1 MPSMLNASPSCVEA
15 ERVEMTEGAECTREQ
30 SAKLCHALNG
40 RDHLIASAA
49 EVCLRGAEQSVS
61 T

>member
-1 MPSMLNASPSCVEA
+1 MPSILNAGTCSVEA

-40 RDHLIASAA
+40 RDHLIARTA
-49 EVCLRGAEQSVS
+49 EVCSSGAEQSVS